1 MPFRHSNQRTRPLQY
16 HTSGHSRTV
25 PATNP
30 KSESLPSSSSAPL
43 PTSLSSDRPFSF
55 SSPSSPTPPPID
67 ADSDEPITD
76 DDTYARPMERRL
88 TLYDGGGGG
97 SSRPIRAHPNTL
109 REKAQLAQHT
119 KSVRTRKLE
128 HKLKWEKELD
138 DAAQQSDGGGTPV
151 AHSPR
156 QPKSPRGKRK

>member
-1 MPFRHSNQRTRPLQY
+1 MHGTGRNIRDGNGELLSHSPIVSFPRDPRERHQQDVTQDG
-16 HTSGHSRTV
+16 GHHR
-25 PATNP
+25 
-30 KSESLPSSSSAPL
+30 
-43 PTSLSSDRPFSF
+43 
-55 SSPSSPTPPPID
+55 
-67 ADSDEPITD
+67 
-76 DDTYARPMERRL
+76 
-88 TLYDGGGGG
+88 DGGGGG